1 MSEKDKLIQMVKENE
16 TIIRYKKIE
25 KIINEH
31 QEIKEKIQK
40 LKAIQ
45 KQLVNAKEIGKTE
58 AVIAFQ
64 ESLIRFIKKLK
75 SFLDVRVFGFT
86 KRYQRHDAIHFKDI
100 IQEGIEIDFEKI
112 RLIKPFFVAKRFIQ
126 LDN

>member
-58 AVIAFQ
+58 AVNAFQ
-64 ESLIRFIKKLK
+64 EKF
-75 SFLDVRVFGFT
+75 DVLYKEIEEFPLMSEYLALQSDINDMMQT
-86 KRYQRHDAIHFKDI
+86 IQDI
-100 IQEGIEIDFEKI
+100 IQEGIENDFEK
-112 RLIKPFFVAKRFIQ
+112 
-126 LDN
+126 

>member
-64 ESLIRFIKKLK
+64 EKFDTL
-75 SFLDVRVFGFT
+75 
-86 KRYQRHDAIHFKDI
+86 YQEIEEFPLMSEYLALQSDINDMMQSIQDI
-100 IQEGIEIDFEKI
+100 IQEGIEIDFEK
-112 RLIKPFFVAKRFIQ
+112 
-126 LDN
+126 